1 MFALAR
7 RAHLCGVATPAAPGV
22 RQQQRP
28 GSPSLGA
35 LRAVRLSAGRAARR
49 CSSNGRSL
57 VHPSAIAAKLATWR
71 SVCAADEV
79 PRGIARTRFV
89 EVPQPLPLPLVMG
102 QSLDAASV
110 FHQPTPSEGEC
121 RHPSARSRRA
131 ASPSAGQGPRGQAHL
146 SQRPM
151 QFRWLPQGNGLSTSR
166 EDFPNDLT
174 KLVVALRGERPTTG
188 LPCPEAR
195 EAERVER
202 LRRRRSPMRCLE

>member
-1 MFALAR
+1 MSLPTQGFAGSLRDKTRCLLWPEERICA
-7 RAHLCGVATPAAPGV
+7 
-22 RQQQRP
+22 
-28 GSPSLGA
+28 GSPPRPHRACDNSNGPGLPPWA

-151 QFRWLPQGNGLSTSR
+151 QFRWLPQGNGLSTLGKT
-166 EDFPNDLT
+166 FPT
-174 KLVVALRGERPTTG
+174 I
-188 LPCPEAR
+188 
-195 EAERVER
+195 
-202 LRRRRSPMRCLE
+202 